1 MALQTSSVSGGIDYR
16 CFANPQHPAP
26 EQAIRNRGHLVTIRP
41 LEQEI
46 GGLTMT
52 KSRIAVFVCLAQL
65 AAGVAFA
72 AGGEAGPI
80 SLRDQGFFWAGARTT
95 PLQAGRTGFGPP
107 GPGTAIE
114 GQMYV
119 GFQLVANKR
128 HPYPLVLVHGGG
140 GQATDWMGTPD
151 GRDGWLDYFLAAGYD
166 VYFVDRPA
174 HGRSPNVRT
183 YGALGEQ
190 PTTEFIANVFTIQSR
205 QYPGGGAANTKEVIQ
220 HTASSEPGPT
230 VSNKVLQENLAE
242 LLDRIGPAIVVTH
255 SAGGPSGW
263 LAMAARPDKVKGV
276 LAIEPA
282 MGITDNLAPLIRFQP
297 ALAEGQKI
305 ALEEQPAEGPGL
317 NKCQLQPKASV
328 HTVPAF
334 AGKPVLF
341 VVAPNSS
348 PMFTPSVHCSVHT
361 LNQLG
366 ASAKLARLE
375 AFGLQG
381 NGHFM
386 NEELNNGEIAKKV
399 FIPFLDS
406 IK

>member
-1 MALQTSSVSGGIDYR
+1 MKKSTNALLACAALLFT
-16 CFANPQHPAP
+16 
-26 EQAIRNRGHLVTIRP
+26 
-41 LEQEI
+41 
-46 GGLTMT
+46 GLA
-52 KSRIAVFVCLAQL
+52 S
-65 AAGVAFA
+65 A

-80 SLRDQGFFWAGARTT
+80 SLRDQGYFWVGVRPITV
-95 PLQAGRTGFGPP
+95 QSGRP
-107 GPGTAIE
+107 GPNGQPPAPGTGVE

-140 GQATDWMGTPD
+140 GQATDYMGTPD

-174 HGRSPNVRT
+174 HGRSPNNRN
-183 YGALGEQ
+183 YGDLGGQ
-190 PTTEFIANVFTIQSR
+190 PTADMLANVFTLQSK
-205 QYPGGGAANTKEVIQ
+205 QYPGGGAANSKEVLA

-230 VSNKVLQENLAE
+230 VSAKVLQENLAE
-242 LLDRIGPAIVVTH
+242 LLDRIGPAIIVTH

-282 MGITDNLAPLIRFQP
+282 MGITENLAAQITFQP
-297 ALAEGQKI
+297 ALGAGEKI
-305 ALEEQPAEGPGL
+305 ALEELPAEGANL
-317 NKCQLQPKASV
+317 AKCRLQPKNSAR
-328 HTVPAF
+328 TVPAYKD
-334 AGKPVLF
+334 KPVLF
-341 VVAPNSS
+341 VVSPNST
-348 PMFTPSVHCSVHT
+348 PMFTPNVHCSVHT

-366 ASAKLARLE
+366 ASAKLARLVDYGIE
-375 AFGLQG
+375 G

-386 NEELNNGEIAKKV
+386 NEELNNGDIAKKV
-399 FIPFLDS
+399 FIPWLDT

>member
-1 MALQTSSVSGGIDYR
+1 MKKSTKAL
-16 CFANPQHPAP
+16 
-26 EQAIRNRGHLVTIRP
+26 
-41 LEQEI
+41 
-46 GGLTMT
+46 
-52 KSRIAVFVCLAQL
+52 LASTAL
-65 AAGVAFA
+65 LFAGVAS

-80 SLRDQGFFWAGARTT
+80 SLRDQGFFWVGARTV
-95 PLQAGRTGFGPP
+95 PVQSGRP
-107 GPGTAIE
+107 GPNGAPAAPGTGVQ

-140 GQATDWMGTPD
+140 GQATDYMGTPD
-151 GRDGWLDYFLAAGYD
+151 GRDGWLDYFLTAGYD

-174 HGRSPNVRT
+174 HGRSPNNVY
-183 YGALGEQ
+183 YGALGPQ
-190 PTTEFIANVFTIQSR
+190 PTAETIANVFTLQSK

-230 VSNKVLQENLAE
+230 VPNKVLQENLAE
-242 LLDRIGPAIVVTH
+242 LLDRIGPAILVTH

-263 LAMAARPDKVKGV
+263 LAMAARPDKVKAV

-282 MGITDNLAPLIRFQP
+282 MGITDNLAPLITFKP
-297 ALAEGQKI
+297 ALAEGEKL
-305 ALEEQPAEGPGL
+305 ALEEQPAEGAGL
-317 NKCQLQPKASV
+317 SKCQIQPKASV
-328 HTVPAF
+328 HTVPAY

-341 VVAPNSS
+341 VVSPNSS
-348 PMFTPSVHCSVHT
+348 PMFTPTVHCSVHT

-366 ASAKLARLE
+366 ANAKLARLVDY
-375 AFGLQG
+375 GLQG

-386 NEELNNGEIAKKV
+386 NEELNNGDIAKKV
-399 FIPFLDS
+399 FIPWLDT